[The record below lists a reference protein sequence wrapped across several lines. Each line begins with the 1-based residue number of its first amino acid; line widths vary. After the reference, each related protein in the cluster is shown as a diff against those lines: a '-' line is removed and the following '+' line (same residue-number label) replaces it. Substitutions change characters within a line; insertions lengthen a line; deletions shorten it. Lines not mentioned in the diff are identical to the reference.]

1 MLLLLIAI
9 IVGLIVGGI
18 INMLSD
24 ELPYR
29 RDPGL
34 PVYADGAPRPVT
46 AWLGI
51 TAFLLGQRQ
60 PPAKAKPDEDRARP
74 HQDGAQL
81 TWRYPLTEIATILL
95 MWLTLTTLVGAED
108 MTTLRIAVTMLHMA
122 LLVLITVIDIEH
134 RLILFIVILP
144 AIALALISNIA
155 LRTEIPEPTS
165 TLVGAVF
172 GFGFFYAIYLGGF
185 FFTRLMGRLR
195 GKQINTVAFG
205 YGDVMLITYTG
216 ALVAFP
222 FIIPAIAVAIFAG
235 FFGALI
241 YLIAKAIVSR
251 QNSLLSPIPYGP
263 YIVIATI
270 VVMLYPIPAWDFFIG
285 APL

>member
-1 MLLLLIAI
+1 MLFLMIAI
-9 IVGLIVGGI
+9 VVGLIAGGI

-29 RDPGL
+29 RDPAL
-34 PVYADGAPRPVT
+34 PVYPNGAPRPVT

-51 TAFLLGQRQ
+51 TAFLLGQRHA
-60 PPAKAKPDEDRARP
+60 PATSEANEERSRP
-74 HQDGAQL
+74 HQDEAL
-81 TWRYPLTEIATILL
+81 SWRYPLTELATIFL
-95 MWLTLTTLVGAED
+95 MWLTLIVLVGRED
-108 MTTLRIAVTMLHMA
+108 MTTIRIALMMLHMA

-144 AIALALISNIA
+144 SIALAIISNIA

-165 TLVGAVF
+165 TLVGALF

-185 FFTRLMGRLR
+185 FFTRLIGRMR

-205 YGDVMLITYTG
+205 YGDVLLITYTG

-241 YLIAKAIVSR
+241 YLVAKAVVSR

-270 VVMLYPIPAWDFFIG
+270 VVMLYPIPTWDFFIG
-285 APL
+285 VPL